1 MSQRCQHQT
10 SVDHLVRT
18 AEQRW
23 WNDDTKCF
31 GRLNVDSE
39 NEFSRLFHR
48 YVRYFG
54 ASQELR
60 NLSTTLPIDP
70 IQTRAIGNQPAVL
83 GSVRPLID

>member
-1 MSQRCQHQT
+1 MSESGQHQT

-70 IQTRAIGNQPAVL
+70 IQTRAIGNQTAVL
-83 GSVRPLID
+83 CSVRPLKD